1 MNQIKNTAKKLSRY
15 PILCALLAYGGW
27 MVWEYIVI
35 YILLFATIFLGDFPG
50 WIRIVIQ
57 LPLLSLYVVWL
68 KKILG
73 NGFTIGF
80 RLDNL
85 GKSLL
90 MCSSVAV
97 VLVYFAVQSIRV
109 FRVLPVEVS
118 GMEFFTA
125 MMDKIM
131 FGVNPGV
138 TEEYMFRVILMGMIM
153 HLSKGKKNRLFLA
166 VALSSGLFGMIH
178 LVNIFAGASFVETFF
193 QQVFYAS
200 AVGVLFAGV
209 YARTRNIL
217 VPMIAHSLWDILEKF
232 YAPFYPSL
240 SELPL
245 ELQPVIPEEVFN
257 IIITVLLLAAGLYL
271 LRPSRHHEIEEHWGS
286 LAAEEDAPM

>member
-1 MNQIKNTAKKLSRY
+1 MIA
-15 PILCALLAYGGW
+15 
-27 MVWEYIVI
+27 
-35 YILLFATIFLGDFPG
+35 
-50 WIRIVIQ
+50 IQ
-57 LPLLSLYVVWL
+57 LPLLSLYVIWL

-90 MCSSVAV
+90 LCSSVSV
-97 VLVYFAVQSIRV
+97 ILVYSTVQSIKV
-109 FRVLPVEVS
+109 FGSLPVEIS

-125 MMDKIM
+125 MMNKIM
-131 FGVNPGV
+131 LGVSPGV
-138 TEEYMFRVILMGMIM
+138 AEEYMYRVILMGMIM

-166 VALSSGLFGMIH
+166 VAFSSGIFGVIH
-178 LVNIFAGASFVETFF
+178 LINIFAGASFVETF

-200 AVGVLFAGV
+200 AAGVLFAGV
-209 YARTRNIL
+209 YARTHNI
-217 VPMIAHSLWDILEKF
+217 VAPMIAHSLWDILDSL
-232 YAPFYPSL
+232 YTPFYPSL

-286 LAAEEDAPM
+286 LAAEKDAPM